1 MQRETGF
8 CVECR
13 DVTSYTLQKKLV
25 KKMIR
30 GEELT
35 FEITC
40 AICDRCGEFMSVP
53 GIIDLNVR
61 EVDEQYR
68 KLKDLV
74 TIEDIYTL
82 MKLYNIGKAP
92 LSIVLGFGEITITR
106 YLLGQVPSK
115 EYSDVIRNALFSPEY
130 MEQKMLENKD
140 KIAMSAFKK
149 SMTKV
154 NELKNIFTVSNKM
167 IGVISYIF
175 ERMDEVTPLMLQKLL
190 YYIQGFSFA
199 LNDREMFIENCEAWV
214 HGPVCK
220 DVYNIFKH
228 FRYNVIDDPKF
239 VMFEGYKKYLDD
251 KDKYII
257 DLVVNTFGQY
267 GGKVLEKTT
276 HKESPW
282 LLARNG
288 FGENVPSNEIISK
301 GTIKEY
307 FHELINEYDISKE
320 ENINKYILNLSNII

>member
-92 LSIVLGFGEITITR
+92 LSIVLGR
-106 YLLGQVPSK
+106 S
-115 EYSDVIRNALFSPEY
+115 SP
-130 MEQKMLENKD
+130 M
-140 KIAMSAFKK
+140 K
-149 SMTKV
+149 SRK
-154 NELKNIFTVSNKM
+154 
-167 IGVISYIF
+167 
-175 ERMDEVTPLMLQKLL
+175 
-190 YYIQGFSFA
+190 
-199 LNDREMFIENCEAWV
+199 
-214 HGPVCK
+214 
-220 DVYNIFKH
+220 
-228 FRYNVIDDPKF
+228 
-239 VMFEGYKKYLDD
+239 
-251 KDKYII
+251 
-257 DLVVNTFGQY
+257 
-267 GGKVLEKTT
+267 
-276 HKESPW
+276 
-282 LLARNG
+282 
-288 FGENVPSNEIISK
+288 
-301 GTIKEY
+301 
-307 FHELINEYDISKE
+307 
-320 ENINKYILNLSNII
+320 

>member
-40 AICDRCGEFMSVP
+40 AICDQCGEFMSVP

-74 TIEDIYTL
+74 TVEDIHTL
-82 MKLYNIGKAP
+82 MNLYNIGKAP

-115 EYSDVIRNALFSPEY
+115 EYSDVIRDALFSPEY

-140 KIAMSAFKK
+140 KVAMSAFKK
-149 SMTKV
+149 SMIKV

-167 IGVISYIF
+167 IGVI
-175 ERMDEVTPLMLQKLL
+175 
-190 YYIQGFSFA
+190 
-199 LNDREMFIENCEAWV
+199 
-214 HGPVCK
+214 
-220 DVYNIFKH
+220 
-228 FRYNVIDDPKF
+228 
-239 VMFEGYKKYLDD
+239 
-251 KDKYII
+251 
-257 DLVVNTFGQY
+257 
-267 GGKVLEKTT
+267 
-276 HKESPW
+276 
-282 LLARNG
+282 
-288 FGENVPSNEIISK
+288 
-301 GTIKEY
+301 
-307 FHELINEYDISKE
+307 
-320 ENINKYILNLSNII
+320 

>member
-13 DVTSYTLQKKLV
+13 DVTSYTLQKKFV

-130 MEQKMLENKD
+130 ME
-140 KIAMSAFKK
+140 
-149 SMTKV
+149 
-154 NELKNIFTVSNKM
+154 KN
-167 IGVISYIF
+167 
-175 ERMDEVTPLMLQKLL
+175 
-190 YYIQGFSFA
+190 
-199 LNDREMFIENCEAWV
+199 
-214 HGPVCK
+214 
-220 DVYNIFKH
+220 
-228 FRYNVIDDPKF
+228 
-239 VMFEGYKKYLDD
+239 
-251 KDKYII
+251 
-257 DLVVNTFGQY
+257 
-267 GGKVLEKTT
+267 
-276 HKESPW
+276 
-282 LLARNG
+282 AR
-288 FGENVPSNEIISK
+288 K
-301 GTIKEY
+301 
-307 FHELINEYDISKE
+307 
-320 ENINKYILNLSNII
+320 